1 MRRRRL
7 VLLVSA
13 ITLGA
18 LGVLAVAVLLFVTRS
33 NAGREQLRRIVQ
45 PFVASKIPGGK
56 VYIGKLGG
64 NLITEVTVDSFE
76 IRDKNGEVFVATGPM
91 SLSIDPR
98 DFVDNRIFVR
108 RARIQRPYVHLI
120 QHED

>member
-18 LGVLAVAVLLFVTRS
+18 LGLLAVAVVLFVTRTEL
-33 NAGREQLRRIVQ
+33 GREQVRAFAQ
-45 PFVASKIPGGK
+45 PFVQSKIAGGK

-64 NLITEVTVDSFE
+64 NFITEVTVDSFA
-76 IRDKNGEVFVATGPM
+76 IRDMSGELFVSTGPM
-91 SLSIDPR
+91 TLAIDPR
-98 DFVDNRIFVR
+98 DLV
-108 RARIQRPYVHLI
+108 
-120 QHED
+120 